1 MDGNFTVI
9 ANVKTFLYDGAKDEV
24 PQFWQEHFGD
34 GSGDF

>member
-9 ANVKTFLYDGAKDEV
+9 AKVKTFPYDGAKDEV